1 MTKNTQIDDRA
12 VPIDPEYF
20 ASILNR
26 IKGVNDLWSD
36 QEASITYLD
45 FPDNFPVRKGN
56 GELMGYLVWDEA
68 TSWLFQPV
76 THDEQDRDS
85 RVRQQKNQPEPPP
98 L

>member
-1 MTKNTQIDDRA
+1 MTTQIDDRA
-12 VPIDPEYF
+12 VPIDATTL

-26 IKGVNDLWSD
+26 ASGVNNIWSD
-36 QEASITYLD
+36 QEVGHTYLD
-45 FPDNFPVRKGN
+45 FPDNFPVRGSN
-56 GELMGYLVWDEA
+56 GDLLGYLVWDEA
-68 TSWLFQPV
+68 SEWLFQPV